1 MKQIAILGAGMS
13 GFGAAH
19 HFHNEGVKS
28 VIYEKRSHHGGH
40 TSSAKYDGG
49 FIFDEG
55 PHISFTKNE
64 RMQEL
69 FAESVNQE
77 YETPNASVNNYWQGY
92 WIKHPAQC
100 NLYGLPTD
108 LVTDI
113 LKDFIHAEQNEY
125 GEIKNYK
132 DWLIASFGETFA
144 QTYPM
149 QYGLKYHTTPAENM
163 STDWLGPRL
172 YRPALNEVL
181 RGALSPSTPDV
192 HYVSHFR
199 YPTHNGFVSYLDL
212 FVKQAEIKL
221 DHCLTQIDPS
231 KKELQFS
238 NGAIV
243 PYHHVISSLPLP
255 ELIPMILNTPADVLE
270 AAEKLACTTCV
281 NVNIGL
287 NRANISDS
295 HWTYF
300 YDQDFSFSRL
310 SYPHMLSP
318 NTVPP
323 GAGSI
328 QAEVY
333 YSKKYR
339 PLNRTPEELIPV
351 VVEDL
356 KRCQLIREDDEILF
370 QNATLTSYANIIFD
384 LDRADALATV
394 HGYLDDLQIAYCGR
408 YGEWGYQWTDEAFMS
423 GETAAQNV
431 LRSSH

>member
-1 MKQIAILGAGMS
+1 MQQIAILGAGMA

-40 TSSAKYDGG
+40 TSSVKYDGG

-55 PHISFTKNE
+55 PHISFTKNV

-77 YETPNASVNNYWQGY
+77 YEILNASVNNYWQGY

-100 NLYGLPTD
+100 NLYGLPPD

-172 YRPALNEVL
+172 YRPALDEVL

-212 FVKQAEIKL
+212 FVQQAEIKL
-221 DHCLTQIDPS
+221 NHCLTQFDPS

-238 NGAIV
+238 NGVVV
-243 PYHHVISSLPLP
+243 PYQHVISSLPLP
-255 ELIPMILNTPADVLE
+255 ELIPMISHTPADVLE

-287 NRANISDS
+287 NRADISDS

-300 YDQDFSFSRL
+300 YDQDVSFSRL

-318 NTVPP
+318 NTVPS

-339 PLNRTPEELIPV
+339 PLNCTPEELIPV
-351 VVEDL
+351 VIEDL
-356 KRCQLIREDDEILF
+356 KRCQLIREDDELLF
-370 QNATLTSYANIIFD
+370 QNATLTPYANIIFD

-423 GETAAQNV
+423 GETAAQTV